1 MAVRIRLKELRS
13 AAGMS
18 QNDLA
23 RSIGMSPQYVQ
34 KIEQGK
40 IKSLG
45 LDTADKL
52 KKVLGCKAGDLLEDI
67 ADTDLLQVM
76 EP

>member
-1 MAVRIRLKELRS
+1 
-13 AAGMS
+13 
-18 QNDLA
+18 
-23 RSIGMSPQYVQ
+23 MSPQYVQ

-52 KKVLGCKAGDLLEDI
+52 KKVLACKAGDLLEDI
-67 ADTDLLQVM
+67 ADTDFLPEV
-76 EP
+76 